1 MRINHKNEQK
11 IQRRVRTL
19 TAALLVLSTLT
30 LAFTVKTSVGA
41 ASSDVRRFDLG
52 SKAQSGWTGV
62 SASDA
67 YNKNKGYG
75 FGGTGVKNVS
85 ASGKNELS
93 DAVQFTDWTT
103 TFNVDVPKGLYRVK
117 VTLGNTSRTSV
128 YMENMIQIVNMTGNN
143 AVDEILIP
151 VTDGQLNV
159 RAGAGKDGTAF
170 SISALELERVS
181 DDPTLPPTIWLCGD
195 STVCNYY
202 PLNTSV
208 QGGWGQMLSH
218 YVDKGWNIRNMA
230 ASGQYAKGFA
240 EGGQFTPIEYY
251 GKPGDVYIISI
262 GINDSKYY
270 KGDEYQRVITDMT
283 KRAKKKGMEVIL
295 VKQQGRNGD
304 AQKNPLLSYRWYAK
318 ELDAVAKAEQ
328 VQIVDLFILWQD
340 YCVKI
345 GADKTTQLYMNGD
358 TLHPNR
364 AGAEKLAELFAS
376 QFKKSPGTAQQ
387 PTQAPTTEPLTEPPT
402 QPATQPASALPE
414 PDEPAEFIYGDV
426 NFDGVVDIFDLGLLK
441 RQLAGSILGRNA
453 LRRADVN
460 ADGAVSVTDAIAL
473 QKYLLTGK
481 HVPAFAE
488 KTGFYYAIDQTIS
501 KGVTETS
508 NAGFRELGYIN
519 LDNETGSSITWTVFA
534 PEDGNYLCTFGI
546 ANGSTSNRQMQIEV
560 NYADARQQDFPT
572 TGAWTAWQERSVV
585 LPLKAGKNT
594 IRMTSLTAEGG
605 PNFDYLRT
613 KPADAQSAE
622 PSGEPR
628 PITLSVSQHTN
639 PFAGNITSKSDR
651 YNYGGDPAAFVDGDT
666 VYAYTGHDIS
676 TNAEVEKAV
685 YNIPEYLCY
694 STKDLVNWNYEGVVM
709 NMKDVSWGDAKSAW
723 AGQVVK
729 HNGKYYLYFCS
740 WDKTSEGR
748 QSIGVAVADSPTG
761 PFRDIGHP
769 VVKGTLTSDQTSFWD
784 DIDPTAWIEKDQ
796 NGTEHRYLAWGN
808 SRYYICELND
818 DMISVKDL
826 NGDGKITFAGEGT
839 NGDVFYRGKGLTMY
853 TEAPWLYRR
862 QHEDGSYYGNYYLI
876 YAHGWRE
883 QMAYSTCTDLLKG
896 DWTFG
901 GVIFDCNATSNTNHS
916 GLFDFKGK
924 TYMIYHNGA
933 LPEGN
938 GYRRS
943 PNICEVRFDNSGKI
957 LKMEETTAGIGG
969 TVSQIINQNGAL
981 LGDSAFTN
989 STVDKDYPYTNV
1001 ALGFGMANLT
1011 AHDTDW
1017 VLVPGLANVEEPTYV
1032 SIESENKTGLF
1043 VTVNADGT
1051 GAVLAQPTT
1060 LLENDLK
1067 RATFRT
1073 IEGLADRNKVSFESV
1088 SHPGMY
1094 LTCTASGAVTL
1105 TNGSDAGACTF
1116 QLLRNK

>member
-1 MRINHKNEQK
+1 MNKHRSKHC
-11 IQRRVRTL
+11 RAVSL
-19 TAALLVLSTLT
+19 TAALLCLT
-30 LAFTVKTSVGA
+30 TFTSVFPSHLPA
-41 ASSDVRRFDLG
+41 AAADVHRFDLG
-52 SKAQSGWTGV
+52 GNAQGGWTSV
-62 SASDA
+62 SASDG
-67 YNKNKGYG
+67 YNKSKG
-75 FGGTGVKNVS
+75 FGFSGNGVKNVS
-85 ASGKNELS
+85 ASGRNELS
-93 DAVQFTDWTT
+93 DAVQFTDWTS
-103 TFNVDVPKGLYRVK
+103 TFNVDVPQGLYRVR
-117 VTLGNTSRTSV
+117 VMLGNTSRTSV
-128 YMENMIQIVNMTGNN
+128 YMENMLQIVNMTGNN

-151 VTDGQLNV
+151 VTDGQLNI

-170 SISALELERVS
+170 SISALEIEMVS
-181 DDPTLPPTIWLCGD
+181 ADPTLPPTIWICGD

-208 QGGWGQMLSH
+208 QGGWGQMLDH

-270 KGDEYQRVITDMT
+270 KGDEYQRIITDMT
-283 KRAKKKGMEVIL
+283 QRAKKKGMEVIL

-304 AQKNPLLSYRWYAK
+304 AQRKPLLEKRWYAW
-318 ELDAVAKAEQ
+318 ELEQVAAQEQ
-328 VQIVDLFILWQD
+328 VQIVDLFNLWQN
-340 YCVKI
+340 YCISI

-364 AGAEKLAELFAS
+364 QGAEKLAELFAT
-376 QFKKSPGTAQQ
+376 QFKQKPAAQQ
-387 PTQAPTTEPLTEPPT
+387 PTEPPVTEPTVTEPPVT
-402 QPATQPASALPE
+402 EPPATEPTAPTLPE
-414 PDEPAEFIYGDV
+414 PETQDEFCYGDV
-426 NFDGVVDIFDLGLLK
+426 NFDGEVDVFDLALVK
-441 RQLAGSILGRNA
+441 RQLTKESFGRNA
-453 LRRADVN
+453 LRRGDVD
-460 ADGAVSVTDAIAL
+460 ADGKVGVVDAIAL
-473 QKYLLTGK
+473 QKYLLTGE
-481 HVPAFAE
+481 HLPAYAQK
-488 KTGFYYAIDQTIS
+488 KTFSYAIDQKIT
-501 KGVTETS
+501 KGVHEDK
-508 NAGFRELGYIN
+508 NDGFREKAYVN
-519 LDNETGSSITWTVFA
+519 LDNETGSSIEWTVFVQ
-534 PEDGNYLCTFGI
+534 EDGNYLCTFGT
-546 ANGSTSNRQMQIEV
+546 ANGSTANRQMKIEV
-560 NYADARQQDFPT
+560 NDAESTWMQDFPST
-572 TGAWTAWQERSVV
+572 EAWTTWQECSIV
-585 LPLKAGKNT
+585 LPLRAGKNT
-594 IRMTSLTAEGG
+594 IRMTSATADGG
-605 PNFDYLRT
+605 PNLDYLMT
-613 KPADAQSAE
+613 QCTDDQADDSYAGA
-622 PSGEPR
+622 PR
-628 PITLSVSQHTN
+628 PITLNVSRTTN
-639 PFAGNITSKSDR
+639 PFAGNITQNTDR

-676 TNAEVEKAV
+676 TNAEVGNAI

-694 STKDLVNWNYEGVVM
+694 STKDLVNWTYEGVVM
-709 NMKDVSWGDAKSAW
+709 NMRDVSWGDAKSAW
-723 AGQVVK
+723 ASQVVMYG
-729 HNGKYYLYFCS
+729 GKYYLYFCS
-740 WDKTSEGR
+740 WDKTAQGK

-769 VVKGTLTSDQTSFWD
+769 VVQGTLTNDQSSNWD
-784 DIDPTAWIEKDQ
+784 DIDPTVWVEKDQ
-796 NGTEHRYLAWGN
+796 NGIEHRYLAWGN

-818 DMISVKDL
+818 DMTSVKDL
-826 NGDGKITFAGEGT
+826 NGDGRITFGGEGT

-862 QHEDGSYYGNYYLI
+862 QHEDGNYYGDYYLI

-943 PNICEVRFDNSGKI
+943 PNLCEVHFDDNGKI

-969 TVSQIINQNGAL
+969 SISQIQNQNGAL
-981 LGDSAFTN
+981 LGHATFTN
-989 STVDKDYPYTNV
+989 STVDRDYPYTNV
-1001 ALGFGMANLT
+1001 ALGFGMDRLT
-1011 AHDTDW
+1011 AHDTEW

-1043 VTVNADGT
+1043 VTVGADGS
-1051 GAVLAQPTT
+1051 GAVLAQPQT
-1060 LLENDLK
+1060 LQENDLK

-1073 IEGLADRNKVSFESV
+1073 IEGLSDRKKVSFESV

-1094 LTCTASGAVTL
+1094 LTSTADGRLTL
-1105 TNGSDAGACTF
+1105 TNGSDPAGCTF
-1116 QLLRNK
+1116 QVESK

>member
-1 MRINHKNEQK
+1 MRTSPPDNKK

-19 TAALLVLSTLT
+19 TAALLFLSTLT
-30 LAFTVKTSVGA
+30 LAFTVKTTVGA

-52 SKAQSGWTGV
+52 GNAQNGWTSV
-62 SASDA
+62 SASDG
-67 YNKNKGYG
+67 YDQNRGYG
-75 FGGTGVKNVS
+75 FGGSGVKNVG
-85 ASGKNELS
+85 ASGRNELS

-117 VTLGNTSRTSV
+117 VIFGNTSRTSV

-151 VTDGQLNV
+151 VTDGQLNI

-170 SISALELERVS
+170 SISALEIEKVS

-202 PLNTSV
+202 PLDSST
-208 QGGWGQMLSH
+208 QGGWGQMLGH

-270 KGDEYQRVITDMT
+270 KGDEYQRIITDMT
-283 KRAKKKGMEVIL
+283 QRAKKKGMDVIL

-304 AQKNPLLSYRWYAK
+304 AQRNPRLESRWYAW
-318 ELDAVAKAEQ
+318 ELDQVAAQEKVQ
-328 VQIVDLFILWQD
+328 VVDLFNLWQD
-340 YCVKI
+340 HCISI

-364 AGAEKLAELFAS
+364 AGAEKLAELFAT
-376 QFKKSPGTAQQ
+376 QFRQTPGTAQQ
-387 PTQAPTTEPLTEPPT
+387 PTEKPTELPT
-402 QPATQPASALPE
+402 VPANDPDPSVLLPE
-414 PDEPAEFIYGDV
+414 PEEPEAFIYGDV
-426 NFDGVVDIFDLGLLK
+426 NFDGMVDVFDLALLK
-441 RQLAGSILGRNA
+441 RQLAKESFGRNA
-453 LRRADVN
+453 LRRGDVN
-460 ADGAVSVTDAIAL
+460 ADGAVTVADAISL

-481 HVPAFAE
+481 YVSAYE
-488 KTGFYYAIDQTIS
+488 NKQGFYYAIDQKIS
-501 KGVTETS
+501 KGVHEDT
-508 NAGFRELGYIN
+508 NAGFREKAYVN
-519 LDNETGSSITWTVFA
+519 LENETGSSLTWTVFA
-534 PEDGNYLCTFGI
+534 QEDGNYLCTFGT
-546 ANGSTSNRQMQIEV
+546 ANGSTNNRQMKIEV
-560 NYADARQQDFPT
+560 NDNAEYWVQDFLS
-572 TGAWTAWQERSVV
+572 TGAWTTWQERGIV
-585 LPLKAGKNT
+585 LPLQAGKNT

-605 PNFDYLRT
+605 PNLDYLKTEWTEAAPAAART
-613 KPADAQSAE
+613 GD
-622 PSGEPR
+622 PR
-628 PITLSVSQHTN
+628 PVNLSVSRNTN
-639 PFAGNITSKSDR
+639 PFAGNITKQSDR
-651 YNYGGDPAAFVDGDT
+651 YTYGGDPAAFVDGDT

-676 TNAEVEKAV
+676 TNAEVDNAI

-694 STKDLVNWNYEGVVM
+694 STKDLVNWKYEGVVM

-740 WDKTSEGR
+740 WDKTAEGK

-769 VVKGTLTSDQTSFWD
+769 IIKGTLTNDQSSNWD
-784 DIDPTAWIEKDQ
+784 DIDPTVWVEKDQ

-826 NGDGKITFAGEGT
+826 NGDGKITFSGEGS

-853 TEAPWLYRR
+853 TEAPWIYRR
-862 QHEDGSYYGNYYLI
+862 QREDGSYYGNYYLI

-924 TYMIYHNGA
+924 TYMIYHNGS

-938 GYRRS
+938 GYRRC
-943 PNICEVRFDNSGKI
+943 PNICEVQFDSSGRI

-969 TVSQIINQNGAL
+969 TVSQISNQKGVL
-981 LGDSAFTN
+981 LGHASFTN
-989 STVDKDYPYTNV
+989 STVDKDYPYTNA
-1001 ALGFGMANLT
+1001 ALGFGLNSLT

-1017 VLVPGLANVEEPTYV
+1017 VIVPGIANVEEPSYV

-1043 VTVNADGT
+1043 VTVNTNGSS
-1051 GAVLAQPTT
+1051 AVLAQPTT

-1073 IEGLADRNKVSFESV
+1073 IEGLADRTKVTFESV
-1088 SHPGMY
+1088 SNPGMY
-1094 LTCTASGAVTL
+1094 LTCTASGAVSL
-1105 TNGSDAGACTF
+1105 TNGSDPDACTF
-1116 QLLRNK
+1116 QITNKKS

>member
-318 ELDAVAKAEQ
+318 ELDAVAQAEQ
-328 VQIVDLFILWQD
+328 VQIVDLFNLWQD
-340 YCVKI
+340 YCVQI

-387 PTQAPTTEPLTEPPT
+387 PTQAPTTEPSTEPPT

-441 RQLAGSILGRNA
+441 RQLAGSSLGRNA
-453 LRRADVN
+453 LRRADVD

-488 KTGFYYAIDQTIS
+488 KSGFYYAIDQTIS

-862 QHEDGSYYGNYYLI
+862 QNEDGTYYGNYYLI

-901 GVIFDCNATSNTNHS
+901 DVIFECNATSNTNHS

-981 LGDSAFTN
+981 LGHSAFTN